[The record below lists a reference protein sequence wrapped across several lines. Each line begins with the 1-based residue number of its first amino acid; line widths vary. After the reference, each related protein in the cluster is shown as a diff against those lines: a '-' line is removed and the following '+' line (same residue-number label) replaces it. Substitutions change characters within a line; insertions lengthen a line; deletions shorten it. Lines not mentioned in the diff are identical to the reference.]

1 MRVTANRVSFIVASM
16 LVVFVVVSSLPGMP
30 GLGASGTWQLRAP
43 APTARYGAA
52 SAVIDGRLHVVSGCC
67 VDPLSAV
74 PTRFTALEVYDPVAN
89 TWTSRSPIPTGV
101 YGATTGVIGSM
112 LYVAGGH
119 ARSENIPTLQI
130 YNPFSNDWITGTPMP
145 EGGGGAAGGAIGGK
159 LYLAGGMNPTNHFAI
174 TTLRVFDP
182 AGNTW
187 TTGAPMPTARTG
199 AGGAILDG
207 KLYVVGGLSGSPGVP
222 RNELEVYDSVTNSWS
237 ARRAMPTAR
246 YGVGFAALDGILY
259 AVGGY
264 NNVNRLDVVEAYD
277 PATDTWTTLGPM
289 PEAHYWPAVGVIGQ
303 NMFVVGGEGVT
314 GAQSVSNHV
323 FSAPIVQAT
332 PAINVTGGTFT
343 YDGNSHP
350 ATVSV
355 TGTGG
360 VTVAGFTSITYSPG
374 NFAVPQNA
382 GTYAVN
388 VAFTSSDPNY
398 KNTSVSVPNAIVINR
413 ATPTVHVTGGGTFT
427 YNAFSRS
434 ANASATGVGGEQVF
448 GTFSLTYTPGGSEAP
463 RTVGTYEALGTLTT
477 GSFSNYTNA
486 TGTATITIEPST
498 ADISGPSSVTAE
510 ATSHSGAAVQFY
522 VSAFDFDGSLTPTC
536 SHVSGSTFP
545 LGTTQVTCSAS
556 GANSVPGTKTFPVNV
571 VDRRQPII
579 GPTSNISVTA
589 TSAQGALVTF
599 PLPTVTD
606 IADPNPA
613 VTLSHQS
620 GSLFRHGATTVT
632 ITARDASGNTA
643 TRSFT
648 VTVHAA
654 LVSIAVTPS
663 PVTMTPGQG
672 RQFTAMGVFTDG
684 TTKMLPS
691 TSSPGIPNHGPG
703 NERWKVRFSPG
714 LRVDPCTTTPVSGG
728 LTSQGFT
735 PDAAGAVDKLWGQNN
750 IVRATGT
757 ATDTVVSLSVAC
769 ASPGLAAPV
778 SLTATWTGTRFEGT
792 MMDFLGNHVQVQITG
807 WSPKAPM
814 PSPRFAL
821 GAATLNVNGQDVIYA
836 VGGASNSSLLS
847 TLEAYHPATDT
858 WTEEPAMPTAREG
871 AGVAALNGQLFVVG
885 GNVAGGAPSGVVE
898 AFDPV
903 ARTWNTNWPA
913 MLTPR
918 SHFSLVAAAGSLYA
932 IGGDSPSGVVGTVER
947 FDPVSGWTTLAS
959 LPLARRLTAAGALN
973 NGQLLVVAGGSQANG
988 PALNRVDLYH
998 VATNTWTQGPN
1009 MLAPAAGAAGVSA
1022 MNALFVFGGANT
1034 GALKLAEMYRPAN
1047 GATQPDGWAA
1057 MTHMP
1062 TARSQAGA
1070 ALVGD
1075 VIYVMG
1081 GQAGSTI
1088 PQPGLARLEAFS
1100 LQSPEQFSLS
1110 QGGSGGGGSTLPP
1123 PAWRLAPTSGIASI
1137 SSSGFVS
1144 TFAPGQVT
1152 VIAEAAG
1159 VSCLT
1164 TTTCATLTVADTIPP
1179 VIWSVTPSL
1188 TRIFPP
1194 NHKMVPVTIAV
1205 VVTDNVDPSPVCA
1218 VTAVI
1223 SSEPSGSAPDWKFD
1237 PGTLTVSLRASRAGH
1252 GDGRVYT
1259 IRVTCTDSSGNS
1271 SSESTTVLVP
1281 HDNRDKK

>member
-1 MRVTANRVSFIVASM
+1 MRMPAIRVSLLMAPIVFLFSYLSFSPGIPA
-16 LVVFVVVSSLPGMP
+16 VS
-30 GLGASGTWQLRAP
+30 ANGTWQWRAP
-43 APTARYGAA
+43 MPTARMGSA
-52 SAVIDGRLHVVSGCC
+52 SAVIDGKLYVVSGCC

-101 YGATTGVIGSM
+101 YGATTGVIGGM

-145 EGGGGAAGGAIGGK
+145 QGGGGAAGGAIGGK
-159 LYLAGGMNPTNHFAI
+159 LYLAGGMNPTNHFDI

-182 AGNTW
+182 AANAW

-360 VTVAGFTSITYSPG
+360 VTVAGFTSVTYSPG

-477 GSFSNYTNA
+477 NSFSNYTNA

-498 ADISGPSSVTAE
+498 ANISGPSSVTAE
-510 ATSHSGAAVQFY
+510 ATSHSGASAHF
-522 VSAFDFDGSLTPTC
+522 SLTAFDFDGSLTPTC

-620 GSLFRHGATTVT
+620 GSLFPHGSTTVT

-643 TRSFT
+643 TRNFT
-648 VTVHAA
+648 VTVNAA
-654 LVSIAVTPS
+654 LVSIAVAPS
-663 PVTMTPGQG
+663 TVTMTPGQG
-672 RQFTAMGVFTDG
+672 RQFTAMGVFTDK
-684 TTKMLPS
+684 TTKTLPS

-703 NERWKVRFSPG
+703 NERWQVRFSPG
-714 LRVDPCTTTPVSGG
+714 LRVDPCTTTPVFGG
-728 LTSQGFT
+728 LASQGFT

-757 ATDTVVSLSVAC
+757 ATDMVVSLSVAC

-792 MMDFLGNHVQVQITG
+792 MTDFLGNPVQVRITG
-807 WSPKAPM
+807 WSSKAPM

-821 GAATLNVNGQDVIYA
+821 GAATLNVNGQDVVYA
-836 VGGASNSSLLS
+836 VGGASNTLLLG
-847 TLEAYHPATDT
+847 TLESYRPATNT
-858 WTEEPAMPTAREG
+858 WAVEPSMPTPREG
-871 AGVAALNGQLFVVG
+871 AGVAAHNGHLFVVG
-885 GNVAGGAPSGVVE
+885 GNVAGGSPSGVVE
-898 AFDPV
+898 TFDPV

-913 MLTPR
+913 MPTPR
-918 SHFSLVAAAGSLYA
+918 SHFSLVAAAGGLYA

-947 FDPVSGWTTLAS
+947 LDPAGWTTLAP
-959 LPLARRLTAAGALN
+959 LPLARRFTAAGALN
-973 NGQLLVVAGGSQANG
+973 NGQLIVVAGGSQANG
-988 PALNRVDLYH
+988 PALDRVDLYN
-998 VATNTWTQGPN
+998 VAANSWTQGPR
-1009 MLAPAAGAAGVSA
+1009 MLAPAAGAVGVAA
-1022 MNALFVFGGANT
+1022 MNALFVFGGTNN

-1047 GATQPDGWAA
+1047 GPAQPDGWAA
-1057 MTHMP
+1057 MRHMP

-1070 ALVGD
+1070 SLVGD

-1088 PQPGLARLEAFS
+1088 PQPGMVTLEAFS
-1100 LQSPEQFSLS
+1100 LQSPDQFSLS
-1110 QGGSGGGGSTLPP
+1110 QGSGGGGSSLPS
-1123 PAWRLAPTSGIASI
+1123 ATWRLEPASGIASI

-1144 TFAPGQVT
+1144 TFAPGQAT

-1159 VSCLT
+1159 LSCVT
-1164 TTTCATLTVADTIPP
+1164 TNTCATLTVADTIPP

-1188 TRIFPP
+1188 ERIFPP

-1218 VTAVI
+1218 VTAVR
-1223 SSEPSGSAPDWKFD
+1223 SSEPSGAVPDWDFD
-1237 PGTLTVSLRASRAGH
+1237 PGTLTVRLRASRAGQ

-1259 IRVTCTDSSGNS
+1259 IRVTCTDRSGNS

-1281 HDNRDKK
+1281 HDNRGSK